1 MINNVVA
8 GEGGRKLLQG
18 RADPWDVWGSS
29 GVIGA
34 MRDQLSGQRELVL
47 HRALHLVGWGWELV
61 SSVPTES
68 GIVHLCLSVGHLD
81 PANISPCPFTH
92 RQGSVSLSRQHA
104 ALKIGSA

>member
-1 MINNVVA
+1 MAVEV
-8 GEGGRKLLQG
+8 GG
-18 RADPWDVWGSS
+18 GSW
-29 GVIGA
+29 V
-34 MRDQLSGQRELVL
+34 
-47 HRALHLVGWGWELV
+47 LV